1 MFQPDSQITAP
12 DFGNAAQWLNIDRPL
27 SLADLRGRI
36 TLLNFWSYCSIDSLG
51 LLSSL
56 RRLERRFRD
65 RLTVIGVHSGKYP
78 YERDPAS
85 LKQSLVRYGVRH
97 PVINDS
103 DFSIWKSFGVRNWP
117 TAVLLDPQGR
127 ISGYT
132 SSGAGYDLLS
142 RDVTRL
148 AHEWNSQIRPSSF
161 KTNPGRRRA
170 GLLSYPAG
178 IAFSAH
184 LDRVFVADTNHN
196 RILLLDR
203 VGQIHDVIG
212 SGTDSRRDGTFEQ
225 ASFCRPVGLAADDQ
239 HLYVADTGNH
249 LIRRCSLSRRIVS
262 TVAGTGDQERRQRVT
277 RFEKALHTRLS
288 APWHL
293 LLIGKNLFVSM
304 PSLNQVWLLDL
315 LALEIGTFAGSGH
328 FGKMDGPLQKAS
340 FARPTGLAT
349 DELNLYVSDSESS
362 SIRVM
367 PLDPDG
373 SVATVV
379 GLDLFDFGDRDGP
392 VEEARFQHPMG
403 LAFRDGRLFV
413 ADTYNNRI
421 KVVDGAPERRVFSLA
436 GGGHPGTANKTLA
449 SFSAP
454 EALATVA
461 NQLWIADTNN
471 HAIQVLDPA
480 CGSVRMLELS
490 PRG

>member
-1 MFQPDSQITAP
+1 MFQPDPQVSTP
-12 DFGNAAQWLNIDRPL
+12 DFGYAAQWLNIDRPL

-36 TLLNFWSYCSIDSLG
+36 ILLNFWSYCSIDSLG

-56 RRLERRFRD
+56 RRLEKRFRD

-85 LKQSLVRYGVRH
+85 LKQSLARYGVRH

-117 TAVLLDPQGR
+117 TAVLLDPEGR
-127 ISGYT
+127 ISGYI

-142 RDVTRL
+142 RDITRL
-148 AHEWNSQIRPSSF
+148 AHEWDSKIRPSTF
-161 KTNPGRRRA
+161 KSGPGRRRA
-170 GLLSYPAG
+170 SRLSYPAG
-178 IAFSAH
+178 IALSQPG
-184 LDRVFVADTNHN
+184 DRVFVADTNHN
-196 RILLLDR
+196 RIILLDR
-203 VGQIHDVIG
+203 DGQIVDIIG
-212 SGTDSRRDGTFEQ
+212 SGIQSRRDGTFEQ

-262 TVAGTGDQERRQRVT
+262 TVGGTGEQERRQGVT
-277 RFEKALHTRLS
+277 RFQKAVLTRLS

-340 FARPTGLAT
+340 FARPTGLAS
-349 DELNLYVSDSESS
+349 DDLNLYVSDSESS

-373 SVATVV
+373 SVATVM
-379 GLDLFDFGDRDGP
+379 GLDLFDFGDRDGS
-392 VEEARFQHPMG
+392 VEEARLQHPMG
-403 LAFRDGRLFV
+403 LAYRDGRLFV

-421 KVVDGAPERRVFSLA
+421 KAVDGAPGRRVSTLA
-436 GGGHPGTANKTLA
+436 GGGRPGSLDQTPT
-449 SFSAP
+449 SFNAP
-454 EALATVA
+454 EALAAVG
-461 NQLWIADTNN
+461 NELWIADTNN
-471 HAIQVLDPA
+471 HAIRIVDPA
-480 CGSVRMLELS
+480 SGSVRTLELR